1 MHERSGTNSEFGV
14 KRSRTCT
21 GADVFGLTNS
31 EDYVLAEYNLAGF
44 EKGTIDAW
52 IAPRRL
58 TISAKYFQKEAGL
71 AGEHHNDEGP
81 AFRCVQL
88 PADIDPLQ
96 VTLLSAC
103 CFLLL
108 FSGMHRG
115 KL

>member
-1 MHERSGTNSEFGV
+1 MHWSG
-14 KRSRTCT
+14 C
-21 GADVFGLTNS
+21 FGLTNS

-108 FSGMHRG
+108 FSGNASWQAVNPRTQPVIRCTR
-115 KL
+115 KLIS